1 MPHTV
6 LLHVAKSREEPRA
19 EAKSLVKKLL
29 TPDLGWA
36 LGSLSFD
43 CHASAALVM
52 LVLSSLCHRPLM
64 GRRVSH
70 AGKRFGNLK
79 NGAADIKEHKWFK
92 ALHPFSCVASFVA
105 ISRDRTLAGMTCL
118 RRRLRLP
125 SSPWPGL
132 PAGMSSRHLM
142 CRCSRSVALR
152 PAVKGATDTSNFDDY
167 PDSDQE
173 PPAVNA

>member
-1 MPHTV
+1 M
-6 LLHVAKSREEPRA
+6 
-19 EAKSLVKKLL
+19 KKLL

-36 LGSLSFD
+36 LGKRF
-43 CHASAALVM
+43 SAGPLEPV
-52 LVLSSLCHRPLM
+52 PLM

-132 PAGMSSRHLM
+132 PEGHVSSALHVSMLEI
-142 CRCSRSVALR
+142 CRAEASSEGSNGHKQLR
-152 PAVKGATDTSNFDDY
+152 
-167 PDSDQE
+167 
-173 PPAVNA
+173 